1 LDFTTRRE
9 KTGARS
15 APVVAGETGCF
26 APLLGNPIHTMLDVA
41 VAYNR
46 FKFLGEEFLTWV
58 WFVIDQDP
66 AILRKADPDLS
77 SLEIGNRIVL
87 EKRHKKEVERITIK
101 GENAG
106 LEEAMLALQKG
117 ALVAE
122 LNLVYRSAEQ
132 KWQFTLKGES
142 LNLRS
147 LKTPKIAAPESPED
161 MEGVVLEK
169 IFLYDKILQFLEKL
183 YKTFIKYRLSDT
195 WQKRDVILIKK
206 WSRSSL

>member
-1 LDFTTRRE
+1 
-9 KTGARS
+9 
-15 APVVAGETGCF
+15 
-26 APLLGNPIHTMLDVA
+26 MLDIA

-46 FKFLGEEFLTWV
+46 FKFLGEEFLTWL

-66 AILRKADPDLS
+66 KIIRKADPDLT

-87 EKRHKKEVERITIK
+87 EKRHKKTVERITIK

-122 LNLVYRSAEQ
+122 LNLIYRSAEQ

-142 LNLRS
+142 LNLS
-147 LKTPKIAAPESPED
+147 SMKTPKIAAPESSED
-161 MEGVVLEK
+161 MEGFILEK
-169 IFLYDKILQFLEKL
+169 IFLYDKILQFIEKL
-183 YKTFIKYRLSDT
+183 YKTFIRYRLSDH
-195 WQKRDVILIKK
+195 WQNRDVALIKK
-206 WSRSSL
+206 WRRSYS